1 MCICTLLRLIN
12 YAKLFKRQLENAKIW
27 MFSFH
32 GRLPKFEVKR
42 LTQHNRWANI
52 LSLQFHQIGK
62 GNCNWA
68 QNRSYFGLS
77 SEPWSQPINHQAKHM
92 GCPHKLHFNRDQTG
106 SNSSWEDLLAH
117 QETSGINR
125 INQIKKIDHS
135 LRNAY
140 SRYQVRIQETSISG
154 THALTMPSTGTV
166 IKKREHTVQ
175 LSV

>member
-62 GNCNWA
+62 GNCRTEA
-68 QNRSYFGLS
+68 TSVCHQNHEVSLLTTKLS
-77 SEPWSQPINHQAKHM
+77 TWDAH
-92 GCPHKLHFNRDQTG
+92 T
-106 SNSSWEDLLAH
+106 SSTSTETKQEVTLAGK
-117 QETSGINR
+117 TFWP
-125 INQIKKIDHS
+125 IKK
-135 LRNAY
+135 LL
-140 SRYQVRIQETSISG
+140 G
-154 THALTMPSTGTV
+154 LTGL
-166 IKKREHTVQ
+166 IR
-175 LSV
+175 

>member
-12 YAKLFKRQLENAKIW
+12 YAKLFKRQLENAIIW

-32 GRLPKFEVKR
+32 GRFPKFEVKR
-42 LTQHNRWANI
+42 LTQHNGWANI
-52 LSLQFHQIGK
+52 LRLQSHQIGK
-62 GNCNWA
+62 GTATEPRTEATSVCH
-68 QNRSYFGLS
+68 QNHEVSLLTTKLS
-77 SEPWSQPINHQAKHM
+77 TGDAH
-92 GCPHKLHFNRDQTG
+92 RDRTG
-106 SNSSWEDLLAH
+106 RNFSWEDLLAH

-140 SRYQVRIQETSISG
+140 SRYQVRTREPSISRI
-154 THALTMPSTGTV
+154 HALTMPSTGTV
-166 IKKREHTVQ
+166 IKKWEHTVQ